1 MIGFFSYISPDTIYF
16 QKLKGNGLYQLERL
30 VDVLWKPQ
38 AK

>member
-1 MIGFFSYISPDTIYF
+1 MGFFYISPNTIYV
-16 QKLKGNGLYQLERL
+16 QKLKGNGLYQSERL